1 MENKTAFFF
10 EKLNCINVL
19 SCQIFFAI
27 RQTEMQDMKTGAR
40 VTSRI
45 ILEVKII
52 IQLQEYSIC

>member
-1 MENKTAFFF
+1 
-10 EKLNCINVL
+10 
-19 SCQIFFAI
+19 
-27 RQTEMQDMKTGAR
+27 MQDMKTGAR